1 MLSLSSAGATLKR
14 AFERVADVVSRF
26 TTTEQYGDPTLP
38 PSPEKKRAYRIW
50 FACIALLEIYMV
62 RRTQN
67 TLDEYSEFA
76 VASEFL
82 LHTQVLNVA
91 TMLFID
97 LYTLRSLNA
106 LGERSGLSFPSRT
119 RGVPVLKVSEEDAVL
134 FRHCFKLVHRMPVV
148 NCVLLGGKPD
158 GFHAYPVKQIYMMI
172 LSPTFFGVM
181 FAVKSVEGL
190 LKLSFIN
197 MAFTAAISL
206 SIPFAY
212 KYSESRKLVYIEE
225 LGGLENVP
233 RVFTTVAAVLGLAPF
248 VSSLVVRLGKWD
260 FATHFVPDPGS
271 GGQETASGEPA
282 TVGLREDGGSELSA
296 SAICFRGPE
305 PQFVVIRQSLA
316 GVSPRV
322 TFDGRVLRS
331 SSDPIIDSHT
341 GEMNTLLRVFPP
353 RSSKGDTLIG
363 MAWVTTGYCTK
374 RSPKSFT
381 RDLGLS
387 SRLGCDEKDL
397 GLSSRLGCDE
407 KAQSADAEDPF
418 GRVGGAVPL
427 LFMPNAETALEVNE
441 VVEVARK
448 KMDGANANNLVMRLG
463 NSITRATYN
472 ARDVDAM
479 MEVIVAM
486 GMKRCEA
493 MLRDLAAEQSDFRSG
508 DVSKAPSCKGAKGQY
523 DYSRDV
529 RRRRRVSWK
538 TSSSSE
544 DRDVVEGPAA
554 DSRVFDDAVGM
565 RTRSRR
571 RDLERKPAPV
581 RHSLV

>member
-1 MLSLSSAGATLKR
+1 
-14 AFERVADVVSRF
+14 
-26 TTTEQYGDPTLP
+26 
-38 PSPEKKRAYRIW
+38 
-50 FACIALLEIYMV
+50 
-62 RRTQN
+62 
-67 TLDEYSEFA
+67 
-76 VASEFL
+76 
-82 LHTQVLNVA
+82 
-91 TMLFID
+91 
-97 LYTLRSLNA
+97 
-106 LGERSGLSFPSRT
+106 
-119 RGVPVLKVSEEDAVL
+119 
-134 FRHCFKLVHRMPVV
+134 
-148 NCVLLGGKPD
+148 
-158 GFHAYPVKQIYMMI
+158 
-172 LSPTFFGVM
+172 
-181 FAVKSVEGL
+181 
-190 LKLSFIN
+190 
-197 MAFTAAISL
+197 
-206 SIPFAY
+206 
-212 KYSESRKLVYIEE
+212 
-225 LGGLENVP
+225 
-233 RVFTTVAAVLGLAPF
+233 
-248 VSSLVVRLGKWD
+248 
-260 FATHFVPDPGS
+260 
-271 GGQETASGEPA
+271 
-282 TVGLREDGGSELSA
+282 
-296 SAICFRGPE
+296 
-305 PQFVVIRQSLA
+305 
-316 GVSPRV
+316 
-322 TFDGRVLRS
+322 
-331 SSDPIIDSHT
+331 
-341 GEMNTLLRVFPP
+341 
-353 RSSKGDTLIG
+353 
-363 MAWVTTGYCTK
+363 VTTGYCTK

>member
-1 MLSLSSAGATLKR
+1 
-14 AFERVADVVSRF
+14 
-26 TTTEQYGDPTLP
+26 
-38 PSPEKKRAYRIW
+38 
-50 FACIALLEIYMV
+50 
-62 RRTQN
+62 
-67 TLDEYSEFA
+67 
-76 VASEFL
+76 
-82 LHTQVLNVA
+82 
-91 TMLFID
+91 
-97 LYTLRSLNA
+97 
-106 LGERSGLSFPSRT
+106 
-119 RGVPVLKVSEEDAVL
+119 
-134 FRHCFKLVHRMPVV
+134 
-148 NCVLLGGKPD
+148 
-158 GFHAYPVKQIYMMI
+158 
-172 LSPTFFGVM
+172 
-181 FAVKSVEGL
+181 
-190 LKLSFIN
+190 
-197 MAFTAAISL
+197 
-206 SIPFAY
+206 
-212 KYSESRKLVYIEE
+212 
-225 LGGLENVP
+225 
-233 RVFTTVAAVLGLAPF
+233 VLGLAPF

-331 SSDPIIDSHT
+331 SSEPIIDSRT

-353 RSSKGDTLIG
+353 RSSKGDTPIG
-363 MAWVTTGYCTK
+363 TAWVTTGYCTK

-381 RDLGLS
+381 R
-387 SRLGCDEKDL
+387 DL